1 MEEEIRMHH
10 LFFLW
15 MLYYYVEKNEDP
27 GYMKE
32 KNEGTYST
40 VVWWVLGS
48 CLYFRNVY
56 VFYKQWP
63 DTKLKKEWQGLKA
76 TILPHLKYTI

>member
-1 MEEEIRMHH
+1 MEEEIRMDH

-15 MLYYYVEKNEDP
+15 MLYYYVKKNEDP

-40 VVWWVLGS
+40 VV
-48 CLYFRNVY
+48 
-56 VFYKQWP
+56 
-63 DTKLKKEWQGLKA
+63 
-76 TILPHLKYTI
+76 